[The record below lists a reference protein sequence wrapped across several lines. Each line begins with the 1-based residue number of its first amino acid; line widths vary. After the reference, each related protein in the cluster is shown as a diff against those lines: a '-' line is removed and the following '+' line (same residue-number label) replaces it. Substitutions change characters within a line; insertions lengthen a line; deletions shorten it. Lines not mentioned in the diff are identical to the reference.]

1 MRDSEN
7 PGEGTGLRNS
17 ESILFSLIEWGGDE
31 QRPLGTQN
39 DKRKRSEGRKRRERD
54 PKLEKGSLEAR
65 PKVCLHA

>member
-31 QRPLGTQN
+31 QRPLGT
-39 DKRKRSEGRKRRERD
+39 
-54 PKLEKGSLEAR
+54 
-65 PKVCLHA
+65 